1 MSETTKSTLTR
12 NALLGIG
19 IAVALAVAAWCFYDG
34 SVVDTENAYIKAD
47 KLSLAAEVSGV
58 VTEVFVKENQPVKAG
73 DVLVVLDDYS
83 YRLAVAEAEA
93 HVAQVKNQLFAK
105 RADHAE
111 AEAALEQANKDAEFY
126 LRQLRRNEKMGSV
139 AVSEAQ
145 LDESRQ
151 LLTQARS
158 RIAITDQ
165 KLSSLSAEL
174 GGDPGAPVE
183 EQADLKVAQAQ
194 LDRARYQLTRTRI
207 IAPVDGIV
215 ANNVP
220 QVGELAHNGLTLISL
235 LSSESLWVEAN
246 LKETQLANIQPG
258 QPATVE
264 VDAYPGRVWQAEV
277 DSLSPASGSEFALIP
292 AQNASGNWV
301 KVVQRVPVRLRLLP
315 AEDHPPLR
323 SGMSAEVWIDTRAPE
338 QDSLPDQAARPVAA
352 RPAAGQP
359 VASRPAQ

>member
-1 MSETTKSTLTR
+1 MSEATKSALTR
-12 NALLGIG
+12 NAWLGGG

-34 SVVDTENAYIKAD
+34 TTVDTENAYIKAD

-58 VTEVFVKENQPVKAG
+58 VTEVLVRENQPVKAG
-73 DVLVVLDDYS
+73 EVLVVLDDYS

-93 HVAQVKNQLFAK
+93 HLAQVKNQLSAK

-111 AEAALEQANKDAEFY
+111 ARAALEQANQDAEFY
-126 LRQLRRNEKMGSV
+126 QRQLRRNEKLGSV

-151 LLTQARS
+151 LLAQARS
-158 RIAITDQ
+158 RIAITGQ

-174 GGDPGAPVE
+174 GGDPGAPME
-183 EQADLKVAQAQ
+183 EQADLRVAQAQ
-194 LDRARYQLTRTRI
+194 LDRARYQLTRTQI

-220 QVGELAHNGLTLISL
+220 QVGELAHNGLTLVSL

-246 LKETQLANIQPG
+246 LKETQLANIRPG

-264 VDAYPGRVWQAEV
+264 VDAYPGVIWQAEV

-301 KVVQRVPVRLRLLP
+301 KVVQRIPVRLRLLP
-315 AEDHPPLR
+315 TEGNPPLR
-323 SGMSAEVWIDTRAPE
+323 SGMSAEVWIDTQGAAKP
-338 QDSLPDQAARPVAA
+338 SLADAVGRPV
-352 RPAAGQP
+352 AGQP

>member
-1 MSETTKSTLTR
+1 MPETTKSSVTR
-12 NALLGIG
+12 NALLGAG
-19 IAVALAVAAWCFYDG
+19 VAVALAVAAWCFYDG
-34 SVVDTENAYIKAD
+34 TIVDTENAYIKAD

-58 VTEVFVKENQPVKAG
+58 VSEVLVTENQPVKAG
-73 DVLVVLDDYS
+73 EVLVVLDDYS

-93 HVAQVKNQLFAK
+93 HLAQVKNQLSAK

-111 AEAALEQANKDAEFY
+111 AQAALEQANQDAEFY

-158 RIAITDQ
+158 RIAITAQ

-174 GGDPGAPVE
+174 GGDPGVPME
-183 EQADLKVAQAQ
+183 EQADLRVAQAQ
-194 LDRARYQLTRTRI
+194 LDRAHYQLTRTRI

-220 QVGELAHNGLTLISL
+220 QVGELAHNGLTLVSL

-246 LKETQLANIQPG
+246 LKETQLANIRPG

-264 VDAYPGRVWQAEV
+264 VDAYPGVMWQAEV

-301 KVVQRVPVRLRLLP
+301 KVVQRIPVRLRLLP
-315 AEDHPPLR
+315 TDGNPPLR
-323 SGMSAEVWIDTRAPE
+323 AGMSAEVWIDTQAGGKA
-338 QDSLPDQAARPVAA
+338 SLSKAAT
-352 RPAAGQP
+352 RPASGQP
-359 VASRPAQ
+359 VASAPAQ

>member
-1 MSETTKSTLTR
+1 MTETMNYSLNRKFWL
-12 NALLGIG
+12 AGGLL
-19 IAVALAVAAWCFYDG
+19 VALAAVAWCLYDG
-34 SVVDTENAYIKAD
+34 GIVDSENAYIKAD

-58 VTEVFVKENQPVKAG
+58 VTEVMVRENQPVSAG

-93 HVAQVKNQLFAK
+93 HLAQVVNQLAAR

-111 AEAALEQANKDAEFY
+111 ASAAMEQATRDAEFY
-126 LRQLRRNEKMGSV
+126 QRQLRRNEKMG
-139 AVSEAQ
+139 AMAISEAQ

-151 LLTQARS
+151 LLAQARS
-158 RIAITDQ
+158 RIAISKQ
-165 KLSSLSAEL
+165 KLSSLTAEL
-174 GGDPGAPVE
+174 GGNPEAPLE

-194 LDRARYQLTRTRI
+194 LDRARYQLTRTKI

-235 LSSESLWVEAN
+235 LSSEVMWVEAN
-246 LKETQLANIQPG
+246 LKETQLANIHPG
-258 QPATVE
+258 QRARVE
-264 VDAYPGRVWQAEV
+264 VDAYPNREWIAEV
-277 DSLSPASGSEFALIP
+277 ESLSPASGAEFALIP

-315 AEDHPPLR
+315 GEGNPQLR
-323 SGMSAEVWIDTRAPE
+323 SGMSAEVWIDTHL
-338 QDSLPDQAARPVAA
+338 QDNPATTVHARPTAL
-352 RPAAGQP
+352 
-359 VASRPAQ
+359 AQ

>member
-1 MSETTKSTLTR
+1 MSEATKSALTR
-12 NALLGIG
+12 NAWLAGGIV
-19 IAVALAVAAWCFYDG
+19 VALAVTAWCFYEG
-34 SVVDTENAYIKAD
+34 TTVDTENAYIKAD

-58 VTEVFVKENQPVKAG
+58 VTEVLVRENQPVKAG

-93 HVAQVKNQLFAK
+93 HLAQVKNQLFAK

-111 AEAALEQANKDAEFY
+111 AQAALEQANQDAQFY

-151 LLTQARS
+151 LLAQARS
-158 RIAITDQ
+158 RIAITGQ

-174 GGDPGAPVE
+174 GGDPGAPME

-194 LDRARYQLTRTRI
+194 LDRARYQLTRTQI

-220 QVGELAHNGLTLISL
+220 QVGELAHNGLTLVSL

-246 LKETQLANIQPG
+246 LKETQLANIRPG

-264 VDAYPGRVWQAEV
+264 VDAYPGVIWQAEV

-301 KVVQRVPVRLRLLP
+301 KVVQRIPVRLRLLP
-315 AEDHPPLR
+315 TQGNPPLR
-323 SGMSAEVWIDTRAPE
+323 SGMSAEVWIDTQAPGKA
-338 QDSLPDQAARPVAA
+338 SLAEAVGRPVD
-352 RPAAGQP
+352 GQP
-359 VASRPAQ
+359 VASRPTQ